1 MIILPGINTIMYDR
15 DIYKDDCIPLGTY
28 QPVFSQVLTGQ
39 ICKMA
44 FVNSVLR
51 TNKSRAVDARYNEDP
66 GVTNGVSRIYGAYIR
81 PLPLKE
87 IEQGAL
93 PISLMRGAG
102 GVYKLKRTP
111 MQ

>member
-1 MIILPGINTIMYDR
+1 MYDR

-28 QPVFSQVLTGQ
+28 QPVFSQLL
-39 ICKMA
+39 A

-66 GVTNGVSRIYGAYIR
+66 GVTNGVSRIYEAYIR

-87 IEQGAL
+87 IGQGAP
-93 PISLMRGAG
+93 PISLMGGAG